1 MVTYYNK
8 KDLTSFGEYLLSE
21 RRKENIRG
29 DLSKVHHA
37 DFENWLEEQRTK
49 AKRQPA
55 PEPQREVPQWLVDHM
70 EGAPKELKE
79 YVLRVYPKRYTSG
92 ASFLRAA
99 FTWHDTIES
108 HEFWQFIESKKWR
121 QALKELESRGLI

>member
-8 KDLTSFGEYLLSE
+8 KDLTEFGEYLLSE
-21 RRKENIRG
+21 RRRQNIRG

-55 PEPQREVPQWLVDHM
+55 PEPQREVPQRLVDHM
-70 EGAPKELKE
+70 EGAPQHLTE
-79 YVLRVYPKRYTSG
+79 YVLRVYPNRRI
-92 ASFLRAA
+92 ASASSLRAA
-99 FTWHDTIES
+99 FPWYDSKEGID
-108 HEFWQFIESKKWR
+108 FWQFTESKKWQ
-121 QALKELESRGLI
+121 QALKELDSRGLI